1 MIAISHITHAIFG
14 KKNIIGASNK
24 TMVNH
29 AKSDTLKRQI
39 ARKVKDNLMG
49 QALALY
55 QAKKSK
61 PAGEKSASLR
71 KVCQIISDDYYL
83 RTRKRIILDHNTLAR
98 WEKGGISLTEN
109 NGRKS
114 LLTDDEQQVIVEY
127 ILEMARCGFPL
138 SPKRLREHAEKIL
151 RARLGDAFREEGLGK
166 NWATRFITKHH
177 ERIGMYWSSSL
188 DSSRGRAVNPITK
201 DDYFDLLKNI
211 REEYNIPDELVYG
224 ADETGIQTGI
234 GVTERVI
241 GPTGSKIQHQQRSGN
256 RENITVLPTICA
268 DGTTI
273 PPTVIFKGEAFQ
285 TKWLQENP
293 LDARYTMSQNC

>member
-1 MIAISHITHAIFG
+1 
-14 KKNIIGASNK
+14 
-24 TMVNH
+24 MVNH
-29 AKSDTLKRQI
+29 AKSDSLKRQI
-39 ARKVKDNLMG
+39 ARKVKNNLME

-55 QAKKSK
+55 QTEKSK
-61 PAGEKSASLR
+61 PDGEKSASLR
-71 KVCQIISDDYYL
+71 KVCQIISEDYYS
-83 RTRKRIILDHNTLAR
+83 RTGKRIKLDHNTLSR
-98 WEKGGISLTEN
+98 WEKGGTSLTDHN
-109 NGRKS
+109 AAKS
-114 LLTDDEQQVIVEY
+114 WLTHEEQLVIVEY
-127 ILEMARCGFPL
+127 VLEMARRGFPL
-138 SPKRLREHAEKIL
+138 SPKRLQEHAEKIL
-151 RARLGDAFREEGLGK
+151 RARLGDTFREEGLGK

-177 ERIGMYWSSSL
+177 EKIGMYWSSSL

-201 DDYFDLLKNI
+201 AEYFDLLKSI

-234 GVTERVI
+234 GIRERVI
-241 GPTGSKIQHQQRSGN
+241 GPAGSKIQHQQRNGN

-293 LDARYTMSQNC
+293 LDARYTMSQRVVDLNWTTDLL

>member
-1 MIAISHITHAIFG
+1 
-14 KKNIIGASNK
+14 
-24 TMVNH
+24 MVNH
-29 AKSDTLKRQI
+29 AKSDALKRQI
-39 ARKVKDNLMG
+39 ARKVKDNLMA
-49 QALALY
+49 QALTLY
-55 QAKKSK
+55 RTEKSK
-61 PAGEKSASLR
+61 PFGIKSASLR
-71 KVCQIISDDYYL
+71 KVCQMISDDYYL
-83 RTRKRIILDHNTLAR
+83 RTKKRINLDHNTLAR
-98 WEKGGISLTEN
+98 LEKGGTSLTDH

-114 LLTDDEQQVIVEY
+114 WLTHDEQQVILEY
-127 ILEMARCGFPL
+127 ALEMARRGFPL
-138 SPKRLREHAEKIL
+138 SPKRLREHAENIL
-151 RARLGDAFREEGLGK
+151 RGRLGDAFCEDGLGK

-177 ERIGMYWSSSL
+177 ERIGMYWSLSL

-201 DDYFDLLKNI
+201 AEYFDLLKDI
-211 REEYNIPDELVYG
+211 REEYDIPDRLVYG

-241 GPTGSKIQHQQRSGN
+241 GPAGSKIQHQQRSGN

-293 LDARYTMSQNC
+293 LDARYVPKNC